1 MAQSY
6 VAWAIV
12 QRTPAVEGSILAA
25 EGFGCFSGD
34 LLDLIFRHIL
44 SVSLAAVKDIPCIVP
59 PRRSSNSL
67 MCGACGTFSMA

>member
-6 VAWAIV
+6 VACAIV

-25 EGFGCFSGD
+25 EGFGCFSY
-34 LLDLIFRHIL
+34 LLDLIFRYIL

-67 MCGACGTFSMA
+67 MCGACGTFSKA